1 MAEKKTTKAAAKA
14 TETKKAPAKKAA
26 TKATEVKATAKKAP
40 AKKAAA
46 VIYVNSE
53 NAGFRA
59 GDVYQVLAAA
69 EKALTVAEIAKLAK
83 VAAEDVYLGLGWL
96 LKEGKVASTEDNKIT
111 LA

>member
-1 MAEKKTTKAAAKA
+1 MAEKKTTKAAEKA
-14 TETKKAPAKKAA
+14 TETKKVAAKKTTE
-26 TKATEVKATAKKAP
+26 TKAAKAP

-46 VIYVNSE
+46 KATVIYVNSE

-69 EKALTVAEIAKLAK
+69 EKSLTVAEIAKLAK
-83 VAAEDVYLGLGWL
+83 VAVEDVYLGLGWL
-96 LKEGKVASTEDNKIT
+96 LKEGKVASTDDNKVT